1 MESAYNGR
9 NYLQSLSEVISP
21 SNKVVLESY
30 HEMNAY
36 GQVTEERYRN
46 GITTMRTF
54 DSRSGRLT
62 DIDTRKGTAVFQNNT
77 YAWKTNGILQRRE
90 NNRDSTHVKRES
102 FAYDALNRLE
112 RAESY
117 LNGAATASRT
127 LTMQYDRLGNL
138 TGKTSDVT
146 GDTDV
151 VYASGAAALPGR
163 NARIGVTIGTAAYT
177 LVHDAHGQVT
187 HYNLGSTT
195 EKYLAWNARHL
206 PTTVTVG
213 DSLTDTS
220 PVARDEFAYGP
231 GGARY
236 YKKST
241 WTVEGTAPDPDTYP
255 TEHTFYVGGFKEV
268 IGAADSVQ
276 TTQVTDNVLHVRTTP
291 AGGTATTTYE
301 YLHRDH
307 LGSVE
312 SVTDAMGAELRVMA
326 YDPFGE
332 RRSSGWMGELDEAGR
347 LAIANDASVNT
358 SRGYTGHEHLERTG
372 LIHMNGRVY
381 DPVLG
386 RFLSPDPVVA
396 DATYS
401 QSWNAYSYALN
412 SPLSF
417 TDPSGHIVRPS
428 GGRMGGCSPSICM
441 NFDGASPGG
450 GASHGAIGVNTRYRE
465 VHDERYV
472 QSTTVISVGT
482 FGNSSGLPS
491 DIISP
496 AGTRSQLERL
506 LNRLSFD
513 SVREVR
519 YTETSYSVLAQ
530 QIPPESGITDEP
542 MGTEQ
547 LMGHRAGVTYADR
560 YTQLGFARGL
570 VDGVFSVVKGVGKS
584 ARFVGRGKGLLGSKE
599 LANFNREALIVDTG
613 IALYLGN
620 DSVRREINKQAIDAL
635 SNIEVNPYNMGK
647 ILGRFGSNILVSPL
661 GIAALIGDSAYATEL
676 GIENGTDRIIDEVIE
691 RLILGY

>member
-1 MESAYNGR
+1 MTIP
-9 NYLQSLSEVISP
+9 SEVISP

-30 HEMNAY
+30 HQMNAY

-46 GITTMRTF
+46 GITTTRTF
-54 DSRSGRLT
+54 DPGSGRLT
-62 DIDTRKGTAVFQNNT
+62 DIDTRKGTAVFQNNE
-77 YAWKTNGILQRRE
+77 YAWKTSGILQLRE
-90 NNRDSTHVKRES
+90 NNRDSTHVKKES

-127 LTMQYDRLGNL
+127 LRMQYDRLGNL

-146 GDTDV
+146 GDTDAE
-151 VYASGAAALPGR
+151 YASSAAALPGR
-163 NARIGVTIGTAAYT
+163 NARIGVTIGPSAYT

-187 HYNLGSTT
+187 HYNLGSAT

-206 PTTVTVG
+206 PATVTVG

-231 GGARY
+231 GGADY

-255 TEHTFYVGGFKEV
+255 TGHTFYVGGFKDV

-291 AGGTATTTYE
+291 DGGSATTTYE

-307 LGSVE
+307 LRSVE
-312 SVTDAMGAELRVMA
+312 SVTDAAGLELRVMA

-332 RRSSGWMGELDEAGR
+332 RRASDWMGELDDDGR
-347 LAIANDASVNT
+347 QAIAAAGVKT
-358 SRGYTGHEHLERTG
+358 ARGYTGHEHLERTG

-417 TDPSGHIVRPS
+417 TGPSGHIVRP
-428 GGRMGGCSPSICM
+428 
-441 NFDGASPGG
+441 
-450 GASHGAIGVNTRYRE
+450 IGVNTRHRE
-465 VHDERYV
+465 VYDERYV

-482 FGNSSGLPS
+482 FGNSSGLPN
-491 DIISP
+491 DITSP
-496 AGTRSQLERL
+496 AGTRSRLNQL

-513 SVREVR
+513 SVLEVR
-519 YTETSYSVLAQ
+519 HTETSYTILSR
-530 QIPPESGITDEP
+530 QIPPESGITDER
-542 MGTEQ
+542 MGSEH
-547 LMGHRAGVTYADR
+547 LMGQTADR
-560 YTQLGFARGL
+560 VADQVVQSRTGQPAYGSVEELQSALRPNEF
-570 VDGVFSVVKGVGKS
+570 VFGK
-584 ARFVGRGKGLLGSKE
+584 RPL
-599 LANFNREALIVDTG
+599 DTA
-613 IALYLGN
+613 ILRAI
-620 DSVRREINKQAIDAL
+620 SVRFLMNPEDDAKTLNYFMNKYFI
-635 SNIEVNPYNMGK
+635 
-647 ILGRFGSNILVSPL
+647 
-661 GIAALIGDSAYATEL
+661 
-676 GIENGTDRIIDEVIE
+676 
-691 RLILGY
+691 

>member
-1 MESAYNGR
+1 
-9 NYLQSLSEVISP
+9 
-21 SNKVVLESY
+21 
-30 HEMNAY
+30 MNAY

-62 DIDTRKGTAVFQNNT
+62 DIDTRKGTAVLQNNK

-90 NNRDSTHVKRES
+90 NNRDSTHVKKES

-163 NARIGVTIGTAAYT
+163 NARIGVTIGPSAYT

-187 HYNLGSTT
+187 HYNLGSAT

-241 WTVEGTAPDPDTYP
+241 WTVEGTAPDQDTYP

-291 AGGTATTTYE
+291 DGGTATTTYE

-312 SVTDAMGAELRVMA
+312 SVTDAAGLELRVMA

-332 RRSSGWMGELDEAGR
+332 RRASDWMGELDDDGR
-347 LAIANDASVNT
+347 QAIADDASVKT

-465 VHDERYV
+465 VYDERYV

-482 FGNSSGLPS
+482 FGNSSGLPN
-491 DIISP
+491 DITSP
-496 AGTRSQLERL
+496 AGTRSQLKRL

-530 QIPPESGITDEP
+530 QFQPESGDIDEP
-542 MGTEQ
+542 T
-547 LMGHRAGVTYADR
+547 
-560 YTQLGFARGL
+560 GL
-570 VDGVFSVVKGVGKS
+570 VGRVFDLIFPAVNAQDIVVKLSPTRVRVWRSVDNETGRHNYAIQGTICSGGLGCDEALADMVFAHVNQNDISFTYDDLGNRQRILIGNQPIYHFEYISLRMSASVTSEGHMFHPGSVVHSVFFSHGTLYYRVDGS
-584 ARFVGRGKGLLGSKE
+584 GTGAAPNFNNNLGITLLGPGV
-599 LANFNREALIVDTG
+599 NHVVDKFW
-613 IALYLGN
+613 
-620 DSVRREINKQAIDAL
+620 R
-635 SNIEVNPYNMGK
+635 
-647 ILGRFGSNILVSPL
+647 
-661 GIAALIGDSAYATEL
+661 
-676 GIENGTDRIIDEVIE
+676 
-691 RLILGY
+691 